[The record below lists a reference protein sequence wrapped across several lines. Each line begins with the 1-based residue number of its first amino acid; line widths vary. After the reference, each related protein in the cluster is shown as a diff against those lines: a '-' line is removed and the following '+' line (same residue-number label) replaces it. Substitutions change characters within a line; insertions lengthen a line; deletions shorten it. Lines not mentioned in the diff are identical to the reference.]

1 MYKHILVPVDLGN
14 IARAK
19 ATIAKAKALR
29 DEGGRITLLNVVEII
44 RNYVMAELPDE
55 VFANREQEA
64 LGQLRELAAAE
75 GCDCAVAVRTGK
87 AEGEI
92 LAEARAGDV
101 DLIVIASHNPG
112 FQDFFIGSTAARVV
126 RHAHCS
132 VLVDR

>member
-1 MYKHILVPVDLGN
+1 MYKHILVPVDLAN
-14 IARAK
+14 MARAK
-19 ATIAKAKALR
+19 ATIAKARTLR
-29 DEGGRITLLNVVEII
+29 DADGRITLLNVVESV

-55 VFANREQEA
+55 VFANRETEA
-64 LGQLRELAAAE
+64 LGQLRDLAAAE
-75 GCDCAVAVRTGK
+75 GLTCDATVRTGK
-87 AEGEI
+87 AEAEI
-92 LAEARAGDV
+92 LAEANAGGV